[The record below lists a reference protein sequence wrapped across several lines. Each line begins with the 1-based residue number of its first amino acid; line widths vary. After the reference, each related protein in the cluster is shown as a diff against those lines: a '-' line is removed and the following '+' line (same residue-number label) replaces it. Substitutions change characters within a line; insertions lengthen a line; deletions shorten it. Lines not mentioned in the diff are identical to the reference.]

1 VELPLLGR
9 VPRLAVYVA
18 AVLLAGYLLARALG
32 WHAGLVGR
40 RWAARLRRT
49 LTSELEARLDAA
61 AFGPLDG
68 LETARRRLA
77 EATAGARRDCRTE
90 APEEAALSRA

>member
-1 VELPLLGR
+1 
-9 VPRLAVYVA
+9 VPRLAVYLGV
-18 AVLLAGYLLARALG
+18 VLPAGYLLARALG

-40 RWAARLRRT
+40 RWAAQLRRT

-68 LETARRRLA
+68 LEAARQRLAGAAAAARRECRV
-77 EATAGARRDCRTE
+77 EATEGRS
-90 APEEAALSRA
+90 LSRA